1 MGLEGLTT
9 VKYKLLGDG
18 QLMAEMKRGD
28 RAYTHTTLDEEC
40 PL

>member
-9 VKYKLLGDG
+9 YKFKLLGDG
-18 QLMAEMKRGD
+18 QLMAEMKSGQR
-28 RAYTHTTLDEEC
+28 RYTHRLLDERC